1 MIQQTSR
8 LQYTLGRRPI
18 GRQYQR
24 LWQILHLDPLLL
36 LGLAALIIYGLFVLY
51 SASNEQRP
59 LMISQAVHFAMAIIV
74 MIVVAQISP
83 QWLMRWAP
91 WFYALSL
98 LLLFIV
104 LLTGHAAKGAE
115 RWINLVG
122 FRFQP
127 SELAKLSIPMMLAWY
142 YERRH
147 LPVTF
152 FDLFISAAIILVPT
166 AMVVKQPDLG
176 TAILIMLSGACI
188 LLFAGMN
195 WRWIL
200 AIIIVVIASLPL
212 LWHFMHD
219 YQRQRVLTFL
229 SPERDPLGAGYHI
242 IQSKIAIGSGGLVGK
257 GWLHGTQSHLHF
269 LPEHTTDFIFS
280 VSAEEFGLI
289 GACVLILI
297 YFLISCRGLY
307 IASQAKSKFSRLLA
321 SSLSFIFFIAAF
333 INMGMVSGILP
344 VVGIPL
350 PLVSYSGTS
359 MMTLLA
365 GFGIIMSIYGHQ
377 PLFDR

>member
-1 MIQQTSR
+1 MVQQTNR

-18 GRQYQR
+18 GKQYR
-24 LWQILHLDPLLL
+24 RPWQVLHLDPLLL
-36 LGLAALIIYGLFVLY
+36 PALSALIIYGLFVLY
-51 SASNEQRP
+51 SAGNEHRS
-59 LMISQAVHFAMAIIV
+59 LVISQVIHFIMAITV
-74 MIVVAQISP
+74 MIAVAQISP
-83 QWLMRWAP
+83 QWLMRWTP

-98 LLLFIV
+98 VLLFVV

-115 RWINLVG
+115 RWINLAG

-142 YERRH
+142 YDRRH

-152 FDLFISAAIILVPT
+152 SDLLISAAIILVPT
-166 AMVVKQPDLG
+166 AMVMKQPDLG
-176 TAILIMLSGACI
+176 TAIIIMLSGACI
-188 LLFAGMN
+188 LLFAGIH
-195 WRWIL
+195 WRWIVGM
-200 AIIIVVIASLPL
+200 IIAMIACLPL
-212 LWHFMHD
+212 LWHFMHA

-242 IQSKIAIGSGGLVGK
+242 IQSKIAIGSGGLMGK

-289 GACVLILI
+289 GACLLMLI

-307 IASQAKSKFSRLLA
+307 IASQAKRKFSRLLA
-321 SSLSFIFFIAAF
+321 SSLSLIFFLAAF

-344 VVGIPL
+344 VVGVPL